1 MRLHG
6 QGRVQTGI
14 EMFDTSLGAMT
25 IWQDASGGPLLL
37 ANSGRQGGMSA
48 WRITPTGNL
57 VLQGTIGFNAAAL
70 NAARDHLVLAEFQ
83 GEMVAFFGLGPT
95 DFWGHVIRPDGT
107 FGARRLVG
115 FDRATQEIAAGDA
128 DFLRLWAL
136 MQDTPPAGFAPSP
149 VWVGTRGIAHA
160 QDGALLLVS
169 PLEDALHVLPETGQ
183 AQLAGG
189 NMGLAAPI
197 GLAAFPDAGFG
208 ARVVVAGAE
217 GSSLSVLRK
226 GAQGY
231 EALDHVMDS
240 GSTAFH
246 RVQAISGA
254 QVPTPRGTLELVL
267 AGGADH
273 GVSLFALT
281 REGWLIWLDS
291 YFDTPQTGLY
301 NLATLHSVVVGNQLV
316 ITATSGRD
324 PGISVLTLPLAGLGG
339 LVENGQGGATDDI
352 ILAKAGVTQLTGGG
366 GANIFA
372 IRPQDGAITITDF
385 AAGLDR
391 LDLSAWPMLRDISQ
405 LHITPQS
412 GGARIAYRGYEV
424 SVNSR
429 SGQPLGVDDI
439 FPQGLVGPDRVMVL
453 SLLDIFGTATPP
465 PPPEPEPAPPPPA
478 PPPAPPTPPPAPPAP
493 PQQDITDP
501 MPTGAGFVSLRNA
514 RGIALADAVVSF
526 TLEAGGERYAPVNS
540 AGMAPLPELRITRID
555 ANRPWSPAAGD
566 PAITALDALDVLRLA
581 VGLSP
586 SFGPASAQSFI
597 AADIN
602 RDGQVTA
609 LDALEVLR
617 AAVGL
622 SSASAPH
629 WVFLDSTQD
638 LSQISARHVSYQT
651 GILTPNYAADSDLEM
666 TGILLGHMGLPT

>member
-48 WRITPTGNL
+48 WRITPAGNL
-57 VLQGTIGFNAAAL
+57 VLQGTIGYDAAAL

-115 FDRATQEIAAGDA
+115 FDRATQEIAAGDT

-136 MQDTPPAGFAPSP
+136 MQDTPPAGFATSP
-149 VWVGTRGIAHA
+149 AWVGTRGIALA
-160 QDGALLLVS
+160 PDGALLLVS
-169 PLEDALHVLPETGQ
+169 PLEDALHVLPKTGQ

-189 NMGLAAPI
+189 DMGLAAPI
-197 GLAAFPDAGFG
+197 GLVAFPDAGFG

-231 EALDHVMDS
+231 EGFDHVMDS

-254 QVPTPRGTLELVL
+254 QVQTPRGRLDLVL

-281 REGWLIWLDS
+281 QEGWLIWLDS
-291 YFDTPQTGLY
+291 YFDTAQTGLH
-301 NLATLHSVVVGNQLV
+301 NLATLQSVVVGNQLV

-339 LVENGQGGATDDI
+339 LVEDGQGGTTDDI

-366 GANIFA
+366 GANVFV
-372 IRPQDGAITITDF
+372 IRPQEAAITITDYT
-385 AAGLDR
+385 AGLDR

-424 SVNSR
+424 QVNSR
-429 SGQPLGVDDI
+429 SGQPLGGDDI

-465 PPPEPEPAPPPPA
+465 PPPEPEPEPEPAPPIPPPPPPA
-478 PPPAPPTPPPAPPAP
+478 PPEPP
-493 PQQDITDP
+493 PQQDITNP

-514 RGIALADAVVSF
+514 RGAPLADAVVSF
-526 TLEAGGERYAPVNS
+526 TLEAGAERYAPVNS
-540 AGMAPLPELRITRID
+540 AGMAALPDLRVTQID

-566 PAITALDALDVLRLA
+566 PTITALDALDVLRLA

-602 RDGQVTA
+602 RDGQITA

-622 SSASAPH
+622 SSATAPH

-651 GILTPNYAADSDLEM
+651 GILTPNYTADSDMEM
-666 TGILLGHMGLPT
+666 TGILLGYMGLPT